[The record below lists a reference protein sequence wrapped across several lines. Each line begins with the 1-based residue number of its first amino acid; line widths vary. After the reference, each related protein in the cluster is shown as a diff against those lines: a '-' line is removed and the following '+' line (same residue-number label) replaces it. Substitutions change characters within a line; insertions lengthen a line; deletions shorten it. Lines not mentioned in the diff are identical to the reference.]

1 MKNFSIVSIILSTL
15 LIGYFFIIGLPKIAK
30 VGPITTK
37 EPLQGIYTAKN
48 ESASTQI
55 EKTNTPSLNVREKC
69 NALVLEKTFA
79 TGLEADSFLD
89 TCLKTGAES
98 AINTQT
104 QTATENTQ
112 NNKTEPVETNVS
124 LPETSQIASS
134 DKKQKCVDFMAH
146 ARFESQAASDTF
158 LKNCLAGK

>member
-1 MKNFSIVSIILSTL
+1 VKASLAQKTKKLFGGFFGFKTFLTVF
-15 LIGYFFIIGLPKIAK
+15 LIALFFNIG
-30 VGPITTK
+30 TTK
-37 EPLQGIYTAKN
+37 AQLTGPVP
-48 ESASTQI
+48 STSVNFD
-55 EKTNTPSLNVREKC
+55 EFACLFTKTDSNGKC
-69 NALVLEKTFA
+69 THNPDETNI
-79 TGLEADSFLD
+79 
-89 TCLKTGAES
+89 KTGAES

-104 QTATENTQ
+104 QTVTENTQ